1 MDLLSNL
8 RSMLALL
15 SPDSLNALQRYNP
28 ASFRLGFFI
37 LSVSMN
43 LFFFP
48 FLHSLVILESF
59 LMTLS
64 FLNQVI
70 SGKGLA
76 SKMHSRMRSSPSCL
90 IDGFFGKR
98 GGTPSGILGTWPEPE
113 KKPVK
118 LMYSLM
124 QKNGYTF
131 ATVYNSKCVSVFLH
145 QTISTITIQVPIG
158 PFTSPDCKGNSMWF
172 TFRLPSTGLKGA

>member
-1 MDLLSNL
+1 MNLLSNL

-98 GGTPSGILGTWPEPE
+98 GGTPSGILGTWPEPAKNCQINIGRF
-113 KKPVK
+113 KKQSMTASQYLIWYWFVNAPK
-118 LMYSLM
+118 WNCFSLW
-124 QKNGYTF
+124 
-131 ATVYNSKCVSVFLH
+131 VFFYLF
-145 QTISTITIQVPIG
+145 IFVWVMVIN
-158 PFTSPDCKGNSMWF
+158 D
-172 TFRLPSTGLKGA
+172 LP

>member
-131 ATVYNSKCVSVFLH
+131 ATVYSSKCVSVFLH
-145 QTISTITIQVPIG
+145 QT
-158 PFTSPDCKGNSMWF
+158 F
-172 TFRLPSTGLKGA
+172 

>member
-1 MDLLSNL
+1 
-8 RSMLALL
+8 MLALL

-98 GGTPSGILGTWPEPE
+98 GGTPSGILGTWPEP
-113 KKPVK
+113 KKNRQINVGRLK
-118 LMYSLM
+118 TTMIAGIWIFDL
-124 QKNGYTF
+124 NTF
-131 ATVYNSKCVSVFLH
+131 KEGPPTCVLARLASWTLH
-145 QTISTITIQVPIG
+145 VLG
-158 PFTSPDCKGNSMWF
+158 
-172 TFRLPSTGLKGA
+172 